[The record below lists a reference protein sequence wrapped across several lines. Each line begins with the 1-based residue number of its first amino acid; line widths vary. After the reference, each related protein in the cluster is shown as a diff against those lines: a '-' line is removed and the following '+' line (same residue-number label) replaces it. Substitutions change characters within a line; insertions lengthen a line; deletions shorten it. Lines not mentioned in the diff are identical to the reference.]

1 MDELKSAF
9 DRAMERVERVGK
21 LSPEEMR
28 ERKEAEFT
36 PAGRAIAE
44 RYLEH
49 GHEKL
54 FGEEIGKHGGEEG
67 AIVKRAALG
76 RLVESIDL
84 TSYDTA
90 EKAMKGV
97 LALSGESD
105 AGEVNGIIESMV
117 GLFKE
122 FGEELQSKYVI
133 EKEGIEGEEREL
145 LHQLRISG
153 SAVGEMNMA
162 ASESW
167 GRAYREFSA
176 PFRERLEALKKG
188 LVRAAVDNS

>member
-9 DRAMERVERVGK
+9 DRAMERVEQVGK

-49 GHEKL
+49 GHEQL
-54 FGEEIGKHGGEEG
+54 CGEEIGKHGGEEG
-67 AIVKRAALG
+67 AIVKRAALV

-84 TSYDTA
+84 TSYDKA
-90 EKAMKGV
+90 ERAMKGV
-97 LALSGESD
+97 LALASGGD
-105 AGEVNGIIESMV
+105 DQVVNGIIEDMAR
-117 GLFKE
+117 LFKE
-122 FGEELQSKYVI
+122 FGEELQLRYNS
-133 EKEGIEGEEREL
+133 EKESIEGEEREL

-153 SAVGEMNMA
+153 GAVGDINMA
-162 ASESW
+162 TSESW

-176 PFRERLEALKKG
+176 PFRERLEALKQD

>member
-1 MDELKSAF
+1 MDDLKSAF
-9 DRAMERVERVGK
+9 DRAMERVEQVGR

-28 ERKEAEFT
+28 ERKELEFT

-49 GHEKL
+49 GHEQL
-54 FGEEIGKHGGEEG
+54 FGEEIAKHGGEEG
-67 AIVKRAALG
+67 AIVKRAAIG

-90 EKAMKGV
+90 ERAMKGV
-97 LALSGESD
+97 LGLTGGGDDQA
-105 AGEVNGIIESMV
+105 VNGIIEGMAH
-117 GLFKE
+117 LFKE
-122 FGEELQSKYVI
+122 FGEELQLRYNSD
-133 EKEGIEGEEREL
+133 KESIEGEEREL
-145 LHQLRISG
+145 LHQLRIAG

-167 GRAYREFSA
+167 GKAYRAFSA
-176 PFRERLEALKKG
+176 PFRERLDALKQD
-188 LVRAAVDNS
+188 LVRAAVDNW